1 MKQTILI
8 TAPIFS
14 ISGYG
19 KKAKDIVKSIVAQ
32 YKNIYDIKIIV
43 NNWGSNPNKIEDS
56 LIKYVVNN
64 VDVQPHIYIHIGLP
78 NEMKQIGTLY
88 NILFTSSI
96 ETNIMDVSWI
106 NGANLADLVIVPSK
120 FAKSSLVDTVYE
132 NNETKD
138 IIKFVQKCEVLF
150 EGVDID
156 LFKSLNSSNIVD
168 IDLSQ
173 IREKFCF
180 LFVGQW
186 VGGTFGNDRKNIG
199 NLIKNFCETFKS
211 KVDKP
216 ALILKTNMGNSSKID
231 YYKCLEELREIKE
244 KYCPK
249 NSPNIYL
256 LHGEFT
262 DTQMV
267 QLYNHTK
274 VKAFVSLTRGE
285 GFNRVPA
292 EFSCAT
298 NKPLILPNY
307 SGHLDYIDENHSF
320 LIGGKLIDVHPSAFV
335 SNIIVQGSKW
345 FEPNYDSSSKLMKQ
359 IFENYNKTLDV
370 GQRQGRKIREEFSL
384 QKMDNRLKEIFDEY
398 VPRIAEIKLPKFLQ

>member
-14 ISGYG
+14 VSGYG
-19 KKAKDIVKSIVAQ
+19 KKAKDIIKSIIKQ
-32 YKNIYDIKIIV
+32 YENIYDIKIIV
-43 NNWGSNPNKIEDS
+43 NNWGTNPNHLDEFFTKFI
-56 LIKYVVNN
+56 INN
-64 VDVQPHIYIHIGLP
+64 VNFQPHIYIHIGLP
-78 NEMKQIGTLY
+78 NEMKRIGTLY

-96 ETNIMDVSWI
+96 ETNIMDISWI
-106 NGANLADLVIVPSK
+106 NGANLADLVIVPSQ
-120 FAKSSLVDTVYE
+120 FAKASFIDTIYE
-132 NNETKD
+132 NNDTKEL
-138 IIKFVQKCEVLF
+138 IKFKQKCEILF
-150 EGVDID
+150 EGVNVD
-156 LFKSLNSSNIVD
+156 LFKSMKSSEIVD

-216 ALILKTNMGNSSKID
+216 ALIIKTNMGNSSKID
-231 YYKCLEELREIKE
+231 YYKCLDELQEIKN

-274 VKAFVSLTRGE
+274 LKAFVSLTRGE
-285 GFNRVPA
+285 GFNRIPA
-292 EFSCAT
+292 EFACAT
-298 NKPLILPNY
+298 NKPIILANY
-307 SGHLDYIDENHSF
+307 SGHLDYIDENHSL
-320 LIGGKLIDVHPSAFV
+320 LIGGTLIDVHPSALV
-335 SNIIVQGSKW
+335 PNVIIQGSKW
-345 FEPNYDSSSKLMKQ
+345 FDPNYDDSTKLMKYV
-359 IFENYNKTLDV
+359 FENYNKTIDI
-370 GQRQGRKIREEFSL
+370 GQRQGRKIRDEFSL
-384 QKMDNRLKEIFDEY
+384 QKMDEKLKQIFDEY
-398 VPRIAEIKLPKFLQ
+398 VPRIAEIKLPEFLK

>member
-19 KKAKDIVKSIVAQ
+19 KKSKDIVKSII
-32 YKNIYDIKIIV
+32 KNYENVYNVQIVV
-43 NNWGSNPNKIEDS
+43 NNWGSNPNKIDDT
-56 LIKYVVNN
+56 LTKFVVNKVEN
-64 VDVQPHIYIHIGLP
+64 SPHIYIHVGLP
-78 NEMKQIGTLY
+78 NEMKRIGTLY

-96 ETNIMDVSWI
+96 ETNVMDVSWI
-106 NGANLADLVIVPSK
+106 NGANVADLVIVPSQ
-120 FAKSSLVDTVYE
+120 FAKDSLVNTTYE
-132 NNETKD
+132 NNNTKEL
-138 IIKFVQKCEVLF
+138 IKFTQKCEILF
-150 EGVDID
+150 EGVDTN
-156 LFKSLNSSNIVD
+156 LFKSMKSSEIID
-168 IDLSQ
+168 LDLSQ

-199 NLIKNFCETFKS
+199 NLIRNFCETFKT

-216 ALILKTNMGNSSKID
+216 ALIIKTNMGNASKMD
-231 YYKCLEELREIKE
+231 YYKCLNEIDEIKE

-262 DTQMV
+262 DTQMI
-267 QLYNHTK
+267 QLYNHSK

-292 EFSCAT
+292 EFACAT
-298 NKPLILPNY
+298 NKPILLPNY
-307 SGHLDYIDENHSF
+307 SGHLDYIDVIHAF
-320 LIGGKLIDVHPSAFV
+320 LIGGSLVDVHPSAFV

-345 FEPNYDSSSKLMKQ
+345 FEPDYESSSKLLKQ
-359 IFENYNKTLDV
+359 VFENYSKTLEI
-370 GQRQGRKIREEFSL
+370 GERQGRKIREQFSL
-384 QKMDNRLKEIFDEY
+384 QKMDEKLKQIFDEY
-398 VPRIAEIKLPKFLQ
+398 VPKIAEIRLPTFLQ